1 MDTVKIFV
9 KNDCPRC
16 PAAKKLYD
24 ELTSRLDSSGATV
37 EKWNVDETEG
47 LAEAAMHMVM
57 ATPTV
62 IVFDGEENKVAD
74 WRTVVPSLDEVIQA
88 LEISVPAGEEHAP
101 VP

>member
-24 ELTSRLDSSGATV
+24 ELVARLDSSGVTV

-47 LAEAAMHMVM
+47 LAEAAMHMVL
-57 ATPTV
+57 ATPTI

-74 WRTVVPSLDEVIQA
+74 WRTVVPSFTEVVQA
-88 LEISVPAGEEHAP
+88 MGVAPEPGGEHAP